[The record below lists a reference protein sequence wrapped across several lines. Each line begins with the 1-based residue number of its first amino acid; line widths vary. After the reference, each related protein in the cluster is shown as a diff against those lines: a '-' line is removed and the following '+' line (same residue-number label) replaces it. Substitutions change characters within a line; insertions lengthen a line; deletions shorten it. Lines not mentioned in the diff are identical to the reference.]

1 MSGGTVSRRFVRGR
15 LVPRGFVPGLILA
28 LALSAAGGTA
38 AAQGYSVLQ
47 TVFLPPRFYVGDRVE
62 LRMRLSTPAGT
73 AVRAPET
80 LPDSSG
86 IEFQDITVNRRG
98 NETEVRIVFYPFY
111 PGTQTLPPI
120 DLGGITLSGVKIHTD
135 SLLDTGQEEWRPPRG
150 QVLLPGTRLYFALF
164 VLGAAVGFT
173 TVAVLAVFGR
183 SRIGRI
189 VNASRERRPYR
200 RLKRV
205 LKKLN
210 AEAGSTDA
218 RAFYIVLLDELRSYL
233 SGRLGTECRSATTY
247 ELDRRLERYLDERL
261 RASDRSAKPDEKYA
275 LREGLLA
282 PFRLGDLVKFGHR
295 PSEPEER
302 LGQLAALKRTVERLE
317 KRLSPRLRPASVRRK
332 RQPAK
337 KEAVHV
343 DD

>member
-111 PGTQTLPPI
+111 PGTQDASAI

-135 SLLDTGQEEWRPPRG
+135 PFSTPDRKRAAA
-150 QVLLPGTRLYFALF
+150 PGT
-164 VLGAAVGFT
+164 GAASRHPAVLCAVSCSEPGRFT
-173 TVAVLAVFGR
+173 TVAVLAV
-183 SRIGRI
+183 
-189 VNASRERRPYR
+189 
-200 RLKRV
+200 
-205 LKKLN
+205 
-210 AEAGSTDA
+210 
-218 RAFYIVLLDELRSYL
+218 
-233 SGRLGTECRSATTY
+233 
-247 ELDRRLERYLDERL
+247 
-261 RASDRSAKPDEKYA
+261 
-275 LREGLLA
+275 
-282 PFRLGDLVKFGHR
+282 
-295 PSEPEER
+295 
-302 LGQLAALKRTVERLE
+302 LAARG
-317 KRLSPRLRPASVRRK
+317 SGGS
-332 RQPAK
+332 
-337 KEAVHV
+337 
-343 DD
+343 

>member
-1 MSGGTVSRRFVRGR
+1 MNGWSVSRR
-15 LVPRGFVPGLILA
+15 LVPGLVLVLVLA
-28 LALSAAGGTA
+28 AAGGTA
-38 AAQGYSVLQ
+38 AAQGRYTVLQ

-73 AVRAPET
+73 VVRVPEI
-80 LPDSSG
+80 LPEASG
-86 IEFQDITVNRRG
+86 IEFQDVTVNRRG

-111 PGTQTLPPI
+111 PGTQSLPPLE
-120 DLGGITLSGVKIHTD
+120 LGDITLGDVKIHTD
-135 SLLDTGQEEWRPPRG
+135 SLLNTEQDEWRPPRG
-150 QVLLPGTRLYFALF
+150 QVLLPGTRLYFALI
-164 VLGAAVGFT
+164 VLAAAVGFS
-173 TVAVLAVFGR
+173 VAAVLAVFGR
-183 SRIGRI
+183 SRVGRI
-189 VNASRERRPYR
+189 VSLSRERRPYR
-200 RLKRV
+200 RLRRV

-210 AEAGSTDA
+210 AEIGSVDA

-233 SGRLGTECRSATTY
+233 SGRLGTECRSATTR
-247 ELDRRLERYLDERL
+247 ELDRHLERYMEDRL
-261 RASDRSAKPDEKYA
+261 KASDRTAEPDEKLT

-302 LGQLAALKRTVERLE
+302 LAQLAALRRTVERLE
-317 KRLSPRLRPASVRRK
+317 KRLAVRGRPAAARRK
-332 RQPAK
+332 KQTRT